1 MKMNSGKSIHEP
13 QGGADRVRDS
23 AIVHARLAAI
33 VRDSQDAI
41 VAKDLEGIVTDWNE
55 GAESLFGYPAEEM
68 IGKSIRKIIPESRM
82 HEEESLLARIRQG
95 LKVETFETERV
106 RKDGRLIHVS
116 VTASPIRDALGG
128 VVGVSKIARD
138 ITFQKEQNAEFER
151 LTRLYAALSQINQSI
166 VMASSRQDLFDKVC
180 KVLVEFGGFQMAW
193 VGRMDEGTRRILPV
207 ATGGQ
212 GVDYLKDVEIFAD
225 DQVKGRGPTGRA
237 YRLGQPSICNDML
250 HNPTTQVWRS
260 ELERFG
266 FSSSASFPIRQI
278 GTVCGTLTVY
288 SSDPWYFRDQEINL
302 LEEAAGDIS
311 FALEAFAE
319 RERREISE
327 RMAESERQFSKTMIE
342 SLPGIL
348 YFYDDTGRFIRWNRN
363 FEMIS
368 GYSAAEISG
377 MHPLDF
383 IEEKDREMVRQRIMR
398 VFETGDASAEASFCS
413 KNGSST
419 PYFFTGHR
427 ILFEGRPC
435 LVGVGVDISERKRM
449 ESALQQS
456 ELKYRELVELANSII
471 VRWNIRGEITFINEF
486 GQRFFGYS
494 AAELLGRN
502 VMGTLVPIRESTG
515 RDLESL
521 MKNICADP
529 AAFQQNTNENIR
541 RDGSRVWISWT
552 NRIIQGERRE
562 ITEILSVGTD
572 ITQQRQAEQA
582 LRVLNQTLEMEVAE
596 RTRELQSALQ
606 KAESAD
612 QLKSAFL
619 ATMSHE
625 LRTPLNSIIGFTGIL
640 LQGLAGSL
648 NDEQTKQLGMVSNSA
663 RHLLELINDV
673 LDISKIEA
681 GQLEVRLAP
690 FNLAQSL
697 ERVLALIRPLAERKH
712 LELRVQF
719 AQAPAEMFSDQ
730 RRFEQVL
737 INLLS
742 NAVKFTDHGNVTLQS
757 EMLSHWTPP
766 GRSFT
771 LQALRIRVSDT
782 GIGMKQ
788 EELKNLFLPFHQLDS
803 GTTRQ
808 FEGTGL
814 GLAISRRLVELL
826 GGEISVASQW
836 SIGSEFTVVLPC
848 QPHFQK

>member
-13 QGGADRVRDS
+13 QGGADCVRDS

-55 GAESLFGYPAEEM
+55 GAERLFGYPAEEM

-95 LKVETFETERV
+95 LKVETFETERI
-106 RKDGRLIHVS
+106 RKDGCLIHVS
-116 VTASPIRDALGG
+116 VTASPIRDTLGG

-180 KVLVEFGGFQMAW
+180 KVLVEFGGFEMAW
-193 VGRMDEGTRRILPV
+193 VGRMDERTRRILPV

-212 GVDYLKDVEIFAD
+212 GADYLNAVEVFAD
-225 DQVKGRGPTGRA
+225 DQVKGRGPTGQA

-250 HNPTTQVWRS
+250 HNPTTQVWHR
-260 ELERFG
+260 ELEQFG
-266 FSSSASFPIRQI
+266 FRSSASFPIRQI

-363 FEMIS
+363 FEIIS

-383 IEEKDREMVRQRIMR
+383 FEEKDREMVRQRITQ
-398 VFETGDASAEASFCS
+398 VFETGDATAEASFCS
-413 KNGSST
+413 KNGIST

-435 LVGVGVDISERKRM
+435 LVGVGVDVSERKRM

-471 VRWNIRGEITFINEF
+471 VRWNIHGQITFINEF

-502 VMGTLVPIRESTG
+502 VMGTIVPIRESTG

-529 AAFQQNTNENIR
+529 AAFQQNTNENVR

-552 NRIIQGERRE
+552 NRIIQDERKK

-612 QLKSAFL
+612 RLKSAFL

-648 NDEQTKQLGMVSNSA
+648 NEEQTKQLGMVSNSA

-681 GQLEVRLAP
+681 GQFEVRLAP
-690 FNLAQSL
+690 FNLEQSL

-719 AQAPAEMFSDQ
+719 AQAPTEMFSDQ

-757 EMLSHWTPP
+757 EMISHWTPP

-771 LQALRIRVSDT
+771 LRALRIRVSDT
-782 GIGMKQ
+782 GMGIKQ

-848 QPHFQK
+848 QPHFPK

>member
-13 QGGADRVRDS
+13 QAGADRVGDS

-41 VAKDLEGIVTDWNE
+41 VAKDLEGTVTDWNE
-55 GAESLFGYPAEEM
+55 GAERLFGYPAEEM
-68 IGKSIRKIIPESRM
+68 IGKSIRKIIPDNRI

-116 VTASPIRDALGG
+116 VTASPIRDARGG

-212 GVDYLKDVEIFAD
+212 GVDYLKAVEIFAD

-250 HNPTTQVWRS
+250 HNPTTQVWRG

-288 SSDPWYFRDQEINL
+288 SSDPWFFRDQEINL

-311 FALEAFAE
+311 FALETFAE
-319 RERREISE
+319 RERREVSE

-363 FEMIS
+363 FELIS

-383 IEEKDREMVRQRIMR
+383 IVEKDREMVRQRITR
-398 VFETGDASAEASFCS
+398 VFETGDASTEASFCS

-502 VMGTLVPIRESTG
+502 VMGTIVPIRESTG

-552 NRIIQGERRE
+552 NRIIQDERKG

-681 GQLEVRLAP
+681 GQFEVRLAP
-690 FNLAQSL
+690 FNLEQSL

-719 AQAPAEMFSDQ
+719 AQVPAEMFSDQ

-757 EMLSHWTPP
+757 EMISHWTPP

-771 LQALRIRVSDT
+771 LQALRIRVSDS

-814 GLAISRRLVELL
+814 GLVISRRLVELL